1 MIPARFRS
9 LRVVLAFWYS
19 AVLVAAYLVFGVT
32 VYAYLRWEGGR
43 AIERGLRAEVTWIS
57 DRVTTGLRA
66 GSMPEALATLP
77 QEVRDEIRKHLD
89 REGDNYAVLIRS
101 RDGREFYA
109 AGNREALDAS
119 ATRTEAGTTAMASI
133 DRGAGETYRMASLA
147 RETFEV
153 RVAVPEEHIHRVLAN
168 TRAIML
174 LLAPLVV
181 LVGALGGWSLSRS
194 ALKPIDAVI
203 AIAERRTAQNMDER
217 MPEHDVDDELG
228 RLIRTLNRT
237 ADRVTASFEQ
247 IKNFSWNVAHELKT
261 PLTILRGEAELA
273 LAGPQTAEE
282 AQRLS
287 TTYLEET
294 VRLSGIVDDLLT
306 LAQADA
312 GRAHVDRQPVR
323 VEALIED
330 LRDDAEILAAEK
342 NLKVELGENAPAIV
356 LGDAARLRRLFRSL
370 LANAVRYTDSGG
382 TIRIRSR
389 REGDSVRISVEDT
402 GIGIPAGSLPLIFD
416 RFYRADPAR
425 SRERGGSGLGLSLA
439 RWIAE
444 SHGGTITA
452 ESAVGRGSTF
462 TVTLPLTLV

>member
-1 MIPARFRS
+1 
-9 LRVVLAFWYS
+9 
-19 AVLVAAYLVFGVT
+19 
-32 VYAYLRWEGGR
+32 
-43 AIERGLRAEVTWIS
+43 
-57 DRVTTGLRA
+57 
-66 GSMPEALATLP
+66 
-77 QEVRDEIRKHLD
+77 
-89 REGDNYAVLIRS
+89 
-101 RDGREFYA
+101 
-109 AGNREALDAS
+109 
-119 ATRTEAGTTAMASI
+119 
-133 DRGAGETYRMASLA
+133 
-147 RETFEV
+147 
-153 RVAVPEEHIHRVLAN
+153 VLAN
-168 TRAIML
+168 TRAIMWI
-174 LLAPLVV
+174 LAPLVL
-181 LVGALGGWSLSRS
+181 LVGAMGGWSLSRS
-194 ALKPIDAVI
+194 ALRPIDEVI
-203 AIAERRTAQNMDER
+203 AIAERRTAQNMGER
-217 MPEHDVDDELG
+217 MPERDVDDELG

-273 LAGPQTAEE
+273 LAGPQTPED

-312 GRAHVDRQPVR
+312 GQAHVDRQPVR
-323 VEALIED
+323 VEDLIED
-330 LRDDAEILAAEK
+330 LRDDAAILASEK
-342 NLKVELGENAPAIV
+342 KLAVELPENASATV

-389 REGDSVRISVEDT
+389 REGGNVRISIEDT
-402 GIGIPAGSLPLIFD
+402 GIGIPAESLPLIFD

-425 SRERGGSGLGLSLA
+425 SRDRGGSGLGLSLA

-452 ESAVGRGSTF
+452 ESTVGRGSTF
-462 TVTLPLTLV
+462 TVTLPLAAA